1 MTDIE
6 QDILKL
12 DKDLAIKFLLS
23 ITAENL
29 TACSIKFYNTT
40 TSGFGGA
47 LEIYQLTLDEERE
60 CEINLNDNFVSQGC
74 QTAKSLT

>member
-12 DKDLAIKFLLS
+12 DKGLAIKFLLS
-23 ITAENL
+23 TTAENL

-40 TSGFGGA
+40 TNSFSGHAGDLLAHIG
-47 LEIYQLTLDEERE
+47 
-60 CEINLNDNFVSQGC
+60 
-74 QTAKSLT
+74 

>member
-29 TACSIKFYNTT
+29 TARSIKFYDTT

-47 LEIYQLTLDEERE
+47 LEIY
-60 CEINLNDNFVSQGC
+60 
-74 QTAKSLT
+74 